1 MKDSENSNSESSNF
15 QQVSYNNDNEVDLVD
30 IIVQLWKGKITIV
43 VTVIITLAL
52 SLVYL
57 NVVKEKWTSKAIV
70 TLPAAGQ
77 VANYNATLSTLYAQN
92 PQDKPSITDLQN
104 QMFIR
109 FSASMNALSGSLANQ
124 EKPTT
129 LRIEQVNKG
138 SNDSLA
144 ISFVAESGKQAQETL
159 SKYIAEVNKDVV
171 DDFGSDIKKN
181 LGVKAKELSNI
192 LDAHKQIAI
201 NKKQH
206 RIDVINQALK
216 VAMQSGLTKSQLK
229 EASYLSDDTLY
240 LLGSDALN
248 AMIANEATKPLD
260 YDDDYYTAQ
269 RALLSVTHVQIQ
281 TDNLQSFRYIAKADL
296 PFRRDSPKKT
306 LTVLLALILGG
317 VLGSSI
323 VIGRNVVANYRN
335 RH

>member
-1 MKDSENSNSESSNF
+1 MKESERPDSDNSIS
-15 QQVSYNNDNEVDLVD
+15 QQALYNNDDEVDLID
-30 IIVQLWKGKITIV
+30 IIVQLWKGKLIILAAMV
-43 VTVIITLAL
+43 LTVAL

-57 NVVKEKWTSKAIV
+57 SVVKEKWTSKAIV
-70 TLPAAGQ
+70 TLPSAGQ

-104 QMFIR
+104 QMFTR
-109 FSASMNALSGSLANQ
+109 FNSSMSALSGSLANL
-124 EKPTT
+124 EKPLT
-129 LRIEQVNKG
+129 LRIDQVNKG

-144 ISFVAESGKQAQETL
+144 ISFVAETARQAQEQLT
-159 SKYIAEVNKDVV
+159 KYISAVNEDVV
-171 DDFGSDIKKN
+171 DDYGLDLKKN
-181 LGVKAKELSNI
+181 LGIKAKELSNI

-216 VAMQSGLTKSQLK
+216 VAKQSGINKSQLNQA
-229 EASYLSDDTLY
+229 EYLSDDTLY

-248 AMIANEATKPLD
+248 AMIVNEATKPLD
-260 YDDDYYTAQ
+260 FDDDYYNAE
-269 RALLSVTHVQIQ
+269 RALLAVTHVQIQ

-296 PFRRDSPKKT
+296 PLRRDSPKKT

-323 VIGRNVVANYRN
+323 VIGRNVVKGYRN